1 MKKKETRTDIFCSAL
16 LWLLSLTVFL
26 PLLMIVFTSFKDKK
40 EGATL
45 NLVLPAKWMWENYVQ
60 VLKTGNVLRALGN
73 SVFVS
78 AVTLVIVL
86 ITASMLG
93 YMIARLNTRGSRFAS
108 TRTSCRYLQFA
119 KAFSAMPTMM
129 LLQSMKIYGGV
140 WGLICVYS
148 ALYLPFSTMI
158 ITSYIRGLPRELDE
172 AAVIDG
178 ATGMCLFVRII
189 VPLLK
194 PIAATAAVLIFMWSW
209 NELQVPLYLL
219 NSSSSY
225 TLPMSV
231 FSFYGAYNKWWNLV
245 CADVVLVT
253 LPVVLVYV
261 FAQKFVISGMTAG
274 AVKM

>member
-93 YMIARLNTRGSRFAS
+93 YMIARLNTRGSRFVDW
-108 TRTSCRYLQFA
+108 LVGLGIIVP
-119 KAFSAMPTMM
+119 FSAMPTMM

-194 PIAATAAVLIFMWSW
+194 PIAATAAVVIFMWSW

>member
-93 YMIARLNTRGSRFAS
+93 YMIARLNTRGSRFVDW
-108 TRTSCRYLQFA
+108 LVGLGIIVP
-119 KAFSAMPTMM
+119 FSAMPTMM

-148 ALYLPFSTMI
+148 ALYH
-158 ITSYIRGLPRELDE
+158 
-172 AAVIDG
+172 
-178 ATGMCLFVRII
+178 
-189 VPLLK
+189 
-194 PIAATAAVLIFMWSW
+194 
-209 NELQVPLYLL
+209 
-219 NSSSSY
+219 
-225 TLPMSV
+225 SV
-231 FSFYGAYNKWWNLV
+231 FNHDHHQLYPGASKR
-245 CADVVLVT
+245 
-253 LPVVLVYV
+253 
-261 FAQKFVISGMTAG
+261 AG
-274 AVKM
+274 

>member
-93 YMIARLNTRGSRFAS
+93 YMIARLNTRGSRFVDW
-108 TRTSCRYLQFA
+108 LVGLGIIVP
-119 KAFSAMPTMM
+119 FSAMPTMM

-231 FSFYGAYNKWWNLV
+231 FSFYGAYNKWWNL
-245 CADVVLVT
+245 
-253 LPVVLVYV
+253 
-261 FAQKFVISGMTAG
+261 ISITP
-274 AVKM
+274 